1 MKKIVLILLI
11 LFMISSCSTGEKE
24 IYLLPKDYTG
34 YIILVFNQEDGV
46 EKKYKEDKR
55 VYEIPSSGIL
65 KTQFKPNSGWSEFS
79 EFYYENSNSK
89 KIPYTYEFKD
99 LNTDSI
105 VVYGGTTG
113 TANRDLAGTSVV
125 KFSKYYI
132 GNKVQIQE
140 AIDKAD
146 SFDYVKIADDKD

>member
-1 MKKIVLILLI
+1 MILLI
-11 LFMISSCSTGEKE
+11 LLMISSCSTGEKE

-34 YIILVFNQEDGV
+34 YIVLIFNQEDGA
-46 EKKYKEDKR
+46 EKKYEGDKR

-65 KTQFKPNSGWSEFS
+65 KTQFKPNSGWSELS

-89 KIPYTYEFKD
+89 KIPYTYEFKE
-99 LNTDSI
+99 LKADSV

-113 TANRDLAGTSVV
+113 TANRDLEGTSVIR
-125 KFSKYYI
+125 FSMYYI
-132 GNKVQIQE
+132 GNKAQIQE

-146 SFDYVKIADDKD
+146 SFDYVKIADGKD

>member
-11 LFMISSCSTGEKE
+11 LFMVSSCSSGEKE
-24 IYLLPKDYTG
+24 IYILPKDYTG
-34 YIILVFNQEDGV
+34 YIILIFNQENGA
-46 EKKYKEDKR
+46 EKKYEEDKR
-55 VYEIPSSGIL
+55 VYDIPSSGIL
-65 KTQFKPNSGWSEFS
+65 KTQFKPNFGWSEFS

-89 KIPYTYEFKD
+89 KIPYTYEFKE
-99 LNTDSI
+99 LNADSI

-113 TANRDLAGTSVV
+113 TANRDLEGTSVV

-132 GNKVQIQE
+132 GNKAQIQD

-146 SFDYVKIADDKD
+146 SFDYIKIADSTE